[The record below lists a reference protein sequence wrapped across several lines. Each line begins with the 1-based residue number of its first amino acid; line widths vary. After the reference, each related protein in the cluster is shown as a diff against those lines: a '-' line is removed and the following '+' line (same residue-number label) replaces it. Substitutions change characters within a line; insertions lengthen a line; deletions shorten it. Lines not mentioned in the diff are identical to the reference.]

1 MKTLIF
7 GLGNQG
13 QKRAKYFK
21 KKDYI
26 SYDKFNKQAEII
38 KFDKIPFNKINSV
51 FLCLPDKEKLNSI
64 NIFLEKG
71 KNILVEKPFLIS
83 RKIFKNIKKKIIE
96 KKIIFY
102 VAYNHRFEPHIIN
115 LKKIIKKKELGKIYY
130 VKIFYGNGT
139 SLLVKKSP
147 WKDSGNGVVSDLGS
161 HVVDLIFFLFGN
173 QKVDFTMDSINKF
186 ENNSIDHAIFSS
198 KKSQIKFFC
207 EATLLMWKNS
217 FNLDVIGEK
226 GSAHINGLCKWGP
239 STLEIR
245 KRKLPSGKPK
255 IKIKKIK
262 MKDPTWKLE
271 HIFFEKLIKSKNLL
285 SSINNLEK
293 EYLISKKIN
302 QIVKK
307 ISK

>member
-1 MKTLIF
+1 M
-7 GLGNQG
+7 
-13 QKRAKYFK
+13 
-21 KKDYI
+21 
-26 SYDKFNKQAEII
+26 
-38 KFDKIPFNKINSV
+38 
-51 FLCLPDKEKLNSI
+51 
-64 NIFLEKG
+64 
-71 KNILVEKPFLIS
+71 
-83 RKIFKNIKKKIIE
+83 
-96 KKIIFY
+96 
-102 VAYNHRFEPHIIN
+102 
-115 LKKIIKKKELGKIYY
+115 
-130 VKIFYGNGT
+130 
-139 SLLVKKSP
+139 
-147 WKDSGNGVVSDLGS
+147 
-161 HVVDLIFFLFGN
+161 DLIFFLFGN

-226 GSAHINGLCKWGP
+226 GSAHLNGLCKWGP